1 MSNLFYRYRK
11 TFGPGILFACTAI
24 GVSHLVQSTRAGAE
38 FGFVILG
45 FVILAN
51 VMKYPFFEHGSRYAN
66 VTGTSIIDGYDKL
79 GRKFLFLYLGI
90 TLGSMFFV
98 TAAVGF
104 VTAGFFENL
113 FQIEFLGMW
122 TMVILFAVCGFI
134 LCVGKFGTLDGIIKI
149 IGFVLIISTA
159 VAFILAFVNGPVE
172 QSENFLPRELWDDS
186 GIFFLIALMGWMP
199 TAIDLSSWNSLW
211 TIARI
216 KQTGYRPKLKE
227 TLTEFRIGY
236 FITSLLAI
244 FFLGLGTLVFF
255 GSGDSLPNNNSLFA
269 HKIVTMFAN
278 TIGQWSYIIIAA
290 SAFSVMF
297 GTILAVFD
305 GYSRSFQKIIHLLRN
320 NESDDSRKSYVG
332 IVCILAIG
340 SILIIMQFGDKLKE
354 LVDFAT
360 TLSFLVAPIIAILN
374 HKLVIGKF
382 LPKNSQPSVWI
393 KGLSMS
399 GIVFLT
405 GFALFFIYTKFF

>member
-172 QSENFLPRELWDDS
+172 PSENFLPRELWDDS

-305 GYSRSFQKIIHLLRN
+305 GYSRSFQKIIQLLRN

-382 LPKNSQPSVWI
+382 LPKNSQPSIWI

>member
-1 MSNLFYRYRK
+1 MSNVFYRYRK

-305 GYSRSFQKIIHLLRN
+305 GYSRSFQKIIQLLRN

-393 KGLSMS
+393 NGLSMS

>member
-1 MSNLFYRYRK
+1 MSNVFYRYRK

-305 GYSRSFQKIIHLLRN
+305 GYSRSFQKIIQLLRN

-382 LPKNSQPSVWI
+382 LPENSQPSVWI

>member
-1 MSNLFYRYRK
+1 
-11 TFGPGILFACTAI
+11 
-24 GVSHLVQSTRAGAE
+24 
-38 FGFVILG
+38 
-45 FVILAN
+45 
-51 VMKYPFFEHGSRYAN
+51 
-66 VTGTSIIDGYDKL
+66 
-79 GRKFLFLYLGI
+79 
-90 TLGSMFFV
+90 
-98 TAAVGF
+98 
-104 VTAGFFENL
+104 
-113 FQIEFLGMW
+113 
-122 TMVILFAVCGFI
+122 
-134 LCVGKFGTLDGIIKI
+134 
-149 IGFVLIISTA
+149 
-159 VAFILAFVNGPVE
+159 
-172 QSENFLPRELWDDS
+172 
-186 GIFFLIALMGWMP
+186 
-199 TAIDLSSWNSLW
+199 
-211 TIARI
+211 
-216 KQTGYRPKLKE
+216 
-227 TLTEFRIGY
+227 
-236 FITSLLAI
+236 
-244 FFLGLGTLVFF
+244 
-255 GSGDSLPNNNSLFA
+255 
-269 HKIVTMFAN
+269 MFAN

-305 GYSRSFQKIIHLLRN
+305 GYSRSFQKIIQLLRN

-382 LPKNSQPSVWI
+382 LPKNSQPSVLI